1 LQPETAELRDA
12 ASAANVT
19 QKNSDR
25 LRGTGPGIA
34 RPPAFSRANP
44 RLLKLAVFRPAAACF
59 ELHNENVVPEDSK
72 AKAPQP
78 FGPFVLERRIA
89 VGGSAEVFL
98 ARPKIGTQPAAH
110 LVVKRLLRSVREGG
124 EFDAL
129 EREAE
134 LHRAV
139 KHQNVVDVYGAGMV
153 GEEPYLALEYVDG
166 VDLYRLL
173 RRAESEQRRFPPALA
188 AHIAREVA
196 EALTAVHGARDNEGN
211 VLHIVHR
218 DVTPSNILLSTDGSV
233 KLGDFGIAR
242 FEHRMKP
249 TQASGGGLKGKFG
262 YLSPEQVAGE
272 PSDHRAD
279 LFALTA
285 VFGEMLIGERVFPG
299 SGQLAVL
306 LAIRD
311 VNIEPLRRAG
321 AMLPPGMLAVCERG
335 LARDPDDRY
344 ADAGE
349 LARALSAFEK
359 PSPTALKQTL
369 SEWVLWAKD
378 SSELAKR
385 IEGQIRDSVQ
395 RMQAVRT
402 RSSGAMPAVRGHS
415 QTSVVAPRPDNVTG
429 SAGSR
434 VRRPDGSV
442 QDEVPFAKLI
452 EMIATGDLG
461 GDDEVALLGED
472 FKPIREIN
480 ELARHLLPS
489 TTATTSRIFEPGVP
503 DYQVLLRDTSML
515 EALAHMRQKGET
527 GALFVERAKGM
538 GAGVRKELYL
548 SGGRLL
554 HVASSDREE
563 LLGEYLVRRGRLT
576 REQLDAALGSLQ
588 KFGGR
593 LGDTLIGLGLV
604 DAVDVFRA
612 IRDQGRDRVAAL
624 STWEEGLVTFY
635 RGTAPTRVEFPLD
648 LDLSSPMMAGTIL
661 RSKGEPRTL
670 LPEGARLVQ
679 PGPRYEAAKLPRER
693 GAAPASLQFV
703 VTFLP
708 ERPSVDTALARI
720 GEYRPGRDARAVSP
734 KEAAAALLVAELLGW
749 ASWA

>member
-1 LQPETAELRDA
+1 M
-12 ASAANVT
+12 
-19 QKNSDR
+19 
-25 LRGTGPGIA
+25 
-34 RPPAFSRANP
+34 
-44 RLLKLAVFRPAAACF
+44 
-59 ELHNENVVPEDSK
+59 PEDIK
-72 AKAPQP
+72 GKAPQP

-139 KHQNVVDVYGAGMV
+139 RHPNVVDVYGAGMV

-173 RRAESEQRRFPPALA
+173 RRAEAEQRRFPPSLA

-196 EALTAVHGARDNEGN
+196 QALTAVHGARDSEGN
-211 VLHIVHR
+211 GLHIVHR
-218 DVTPSNILLSTDGSV
+218 DVTPSNILLSSDGAV

-249 TQASGGGLKGKFG
+249 AQSNAGGLKGKFG

-285 VFGEMLIGERVFPG
+285 VLGEMLIGERVFPG

-311 VNIEPLRRAG
+311 VNIEPLRRVAG
-321 AMLPPGMLAVCERG
+321 VLPPGMLAACERG
-335 LARDPDDRY
+335 LARDPDDRFPS
-344 ADAGE
+344 AA
-349 LARALSAFEK
+349 AFAQALEPFER
-359 PSPTALKQTL
+359 PSREALKKML
-369 SEWVLWAKD
+369 AEWVIWAKD
-378 SSELAKR
+378 SSELVKR
-385 IEGQIRDSVQ
+385 IEGQVRDSVQ

-402 RSSGAMPAVRGHS
+402 RSSGAMPAVRGAAHGS
-415 QTSVVAPRPDNVTG
+415 FVGPRPDSVAAP
-429 SAGSR
+429 AGSR
-434 VRRPDGSV
+434 VRRTDGQSL
-442 QDEVPFAKLI
+442 DDVPFSKLI

-461 GDDEVALLGED
+461 ADDEVALLGQN
-472 FKPIREIN
+472 FRAIRDIV
-480 ELARHLLPS
+480 ELSRHLLPS

-503 DYQVLLRDTSML
+503 DYQALLRETSML
-515 EALAHMRQKGET
+515 EVLSHMRQKGET
-527 GALFVERAKGM
+527 GALFVERARSM
-538 GAGVRKELYL
+538 GAAIRKELYL
-548 SGGRLL
+548 NHGRLL

-576 REQLDAALGSLQ
+576 REQLETALGSLQ
-588 KFGGR
+588 RFGGR
-593 LGDTLIGLGLV
+593 LGDTLIGLQLV

-624 STWEEGLVTFY
+624 STWDEGLVTFY

-648 LDLSSPMMAGTIL
+648 LDLASPLMAGAIL

-670 LPEGARLVQ
+670 LPAGDTPIV
-679 PGPRYEAAKLPRER
+679 PGPRYEAGRLPRER
-693 GAAPASLQFV
+693 GSAPASLQFV
-703 VTFLP
+703 MTFLA
-708 ERPSVDTALARI
+708 ERPSVDAALARLA
-720 GEYRPGRDARAVSP
+720 EYRPGREARAVTA
-734 KEAAAALLVAELLGW
+734 KEAAAALFVADLLGW
-749 ASWA
+749 AAWG

>member
-1 LQPETAELRDA
+1 M
-12 ASAANVT
+12 
-19 QKNSDR
+19 
-25 LRGTGPGIA
+25 
-34 RPPAFSRANP
+34 
-44 RLLKLAVFRPAAACF
+44 
-59 ELHNENVVPEDSK
+59 PEDSK

-98 ARPKIGTQPAAH
+98 ARPKIGTNPAPH

-139 KHQNVVDVYGAGMV
+139 QHPNVVDVFGAGMV
-153 GEEPYLALEYVDG
+153 GDEPYLALEYVDG

-173 RRAESEQRRFPPALA
+173 RRAESEQRRFPPGLA

-218 DVTPSNILLSTDGSV
+218 DVTPSNILLSSDGSV

-242 FEHRMKP
+242 FEHRLKP
-249 TQASGGGLKGKFG
+249 TQHSGGGLKGKFG

-321 AMLPPGMLAVCERG
+321 GMLSPGMLAVCEKG

-344 ADAGE
+344 ANAGE
-349 LARALSAFEK
+349 LAQAFATFEK
-359 PSPTALKQTL
+359 PSRPELKKTL
-369 SEWVLWAKD
+369 AEWVMWAKD
-378 SSELAKR
+378 SSELVKR

-402 RSSGAMPAVRGHS
+402 RSSGSMQAVKGPS
-415 QTSVVAPRPDNVTG
+415 QTSVVAARPVAPAVDD
-429 SAGSR
+429 GSR
-434 VRRPDGSV
+434 IRRTDGQV
-442 QDEVPFAKLI
+442 LEQVPFSKLI
-452 EMIATGDLG
+452 EMIATGELG
-461 GDDEVALLGED
+461 GEDEVALMGED
-472 FKPIREIN
+472 FKLIRDIT

-503 DYQVLLRDTSML
+503 DYQALLRDTSML
-515 EALAHMRQKGET
+515 EVLAHMRQKGET
-527 GALFVERAKGM
+527 GALFVERAKSM
-538 GAGVRKELYL
+538 GASVRKELYL
-548 SGGRLL
+548 NGGRLL
-554 HVASSDREE
+554 HVASSEREE
-563 LLGEYLVRRGRLT
+563 LLGEYLVRRGRLQ

-588 KFGGR
+588 RFGGR

-648 LDLSSPMMAGTIL
+648 LDLASPMMAGTIL

-670 LPEGARLVQ
+670 LPAANKTVV
-679 PGPRYEAAKLPRER
+679 PGPRYDAGKLPRER
-693 GAAPASLQFV
+693 GAAPASLQYV
-703 VTFLP
+703 MTFLP
-708 ERPSVDTALARI
+708 EKLAIDAALSRI
-720 GEYRPGRDARAVSP
+720 CDYRPGREARAVSV

-749 ASWA
+749 AAWG

>member
-1 LQPETAELRDA
+1 M
-12 ASAANVT
+12 
-19 QKNSDR
+19 
-25 LRGTGPGIA
+25 
-34 RPPAFSRANP
+34 
-44 RLLKLAVFRPAAACF
+44 
-59 ELHNENVVPEDSK
+59 PEDTK
-72 AKAPQP
+72 GKAPQP

-139 KHQNVVDVYGAGMV
+139 KHANVVDVYGAGMV

-173 RRAESEQRRFPPALA
+173 RRCESEQRRFPPALA

-196 EALTAVHGARDNEGN
+196 EALAAVHGARDNEGN

-242 FEHRMKP
+242 FEHRLKP

-279 LFALTA
+279 LFAMTA
-285 VFGEMLIGERVFPG
+285 VLGEMLIGERVFPG

-311 VNIEPLRRAG
+311 VNIEPLRRAA

-344 ADAGE
+344 ADASE
-349 LARALSAFEK
+349 LASALRPFEVPSSAD
-359 PSPTALKQTL
+359 LKKML
-369 SEWVLWAKD
+369 AEWVVWAKD

-385 IEGQIRDSVQ
+385 IEGQVRDSVQ

-402 RSSGAMPAVRGHS
+402 RSSGAMPAVRGPS
-415 QTSVVAPRPDNVTG
+415 QSSVAAQRPDLQDTG
-429 SAGSR
+429 SSVKR
-434 VRRPDGSV
+434 TDGQRLDQV
-442 QDEVPFAKLI
+442 GFAKLI
-452 EMIATGDLG
+452 EMIATGELG
-461 GDDEVALLGED
+461 GDDEVALWGAPYR
-472 FKPIREIN
+472 PIRDT

-503 DYQVLLRDTSML
+503 DYQALLRETSML
-515 EALAHMRQKGET
+515 EVLAHMRQKGET
-527 GALFVERAKGM
+527 GALFVERARSM
-538 GAGVRKELYL
+538 GTSVRKELYL
-548 SGGRLL
+548 NGGRLL
-554 HVASSDREE
+554 HVHSSEREE

-593 LGDTLIGLGLV
+593 LGDTLIGLSLV

-624 STWEEGLVTFY
+624 STWDEGLVTFY
-635 RGTAPTRVEFPLD
+635 RGTAPMRVEFPLD
-648 LDLSSPMMAGTIL
+648 LDLASPMMAGTIL
-661 RSKGEPRTL
+661 KTKGEPATL
-670 LPEGARLVQ
+670 LPAGGSVG
-679 PGPRYEAAKLPRER
+679 PGPRFEAGKLPRER
-693 GAAPASLQFV
+693 GAAPASLQYV
-703 VTFLP
+703 MTFLS
-708 ERPSVDTALARI
+708 ERLTIDAALQRLTD
-720 GEYRPGRDARAVSP
+720 YRPGREARAVSL

-749 ASWA
+749 AAWG

>member
-1 LQPETAELRDA
+1 
-12 ASAANVT
+12 
-19 QKNSDR
+19 
-25 LRGTGPGIA
+25 
-34 RPPAFSRANP
+34 
-44 RLLKLAVFRPAAACF
+44 
-59 ELHNENVVPEDSK
+59 VPEDTK
-72 AKAPQP
+72 GKAPQP

-98 ARPKIGTQPAAH
+98 ARPKLGTQPAAH

-139 KHQNVVDVYGAGMV
+139 THPNVVDVYGAGMV

-218 DVTPSNILLSTDGSV
+218 DVTPSNILLSTDGVV

-249 TQASGGGLKGKFG
+249 TQHSGGGLKGKFG

-311 VNIEPLRRAG
+311 VNIEPLRRAT
-321 AMLPPGMLAVCERG
+321 ALLPPGILAACERG
-335 LARDPDDRY
+335 LARDPDERF
-344 ADAGE
+344 ADAAE
-349 LARALSAFEK
+349 LSQALAVFEK
-359 PSPTALKQTL
+359 PSRGELKKL
-369 SEWVLWAKD
+369 LAEWVRWAKD

-402 RSSGAMPAVRGHS
+402 RSSGSMQAVRPSS
-415 QTSVVAPRPDNVTG
+415 QASVVVQRPELPVEEG
-429 SAGSR
+429 GSR
-434 VRRPDGSV
+434 VKRTDGQV
-442 QDEVPFAKLI
+442 MEHVPFAKLI

-461 GDDEVALLGED
+461 GEDEAALLGQD
-472 FKPIREIN
+472 FRPIRDIH

-503 DYQVLLRDTSML
+503 DYQALLRDTSML
-515 EALAHMRQKGET
+515 EVLAHMRQKGET
-527 GALFVERAKGM
+527 GALFVERAKTM
-538 GAGVRKELYL
+538 GASVRKELYL
-548 SGGRLL
+548 NGGRLL

-588 KFGGR
+588 RFGGR
-593 LGDTLIGLGLV
+593 LGDTLIGLSLV

-624 STWEEGLVTFY
+624 ITWEEGLVTFY

-648 LDLSSPMMAGTIL
+648 LDLASPMMAGTIL
-661 RSKGEPRTL
+661 RTKGDPRSA
-670 LPEGARLVQ
+670 LPTDGRLVV
-679 PGPRYEAAKLPRER
+679 PGPRYDAGKLPRER
-693 GAAPASLQFV
+693 GAAPASLQYV
-703 VTFLP
+703 MTFLG
-708 ERPSVDTALARI
+708 ERLGVDAALQRI
-720 GEYRPGRDARAVSP
+720 MDYRPGREARAVTP
-734 KEAAAALLVAELLGW
+734 KEAAAALAVAELLGW
-749 ASWA
+749 AAFA

>member
-1 LQPETAELRDA
+1 M
-12 ASAANVT
+12 S
-19 QKNSDR
+19 
-25 LRGTGPGIA
+25 
-34 RPPAFSRANP
+34 
-44 RLLKLAVFRPAAACF
+44 
-59 ELHNENVVPEDSK
+59 EDSRS
-72 AKAPQP
+72 KAPQP

-98 ARPKIGTQPAAH
+98 ARPKIGTLPAPH

-139 KHQNVVDVYGAGMV
+139 KHPNVVDVYGAGMV

-173 RRAESEQRRFPPALA
+173 RRAESEQRRVPSGLA

-196 EALTAVHGARDNEGN
+196 EALTAVHGARDGEGN
-211 VLHIVHR
+211 ARHIVHR
-218 DVTPSNILLSTDGSV
+218 DVTPSNILLSGDGSV

-242 FEHRMKP
+242 FEQRMKP
-249 TQASGGGLKGKFG
+249 TQHSGGGLKGKFG

-285 VFGEMLIGERVFPG
+285 VLGEMLIGERVFPG
-299 SGQLAVL
+299 GGQLAVL

-311 VNIEPLRRAG
+311 VNIEPLRRAAG
-321 AMLPPGMLAVCERG
+321 SLPPGMLALCERG
-335 LARDPDDRY
+335 LARDPDDRFR
-344 ADAGE
+344 DAAEFSQALAPFETPSRAE
-349 LARALSAFEK
+349 LK
-359 PSPTALKQTL
+359 KTL
-369 SEWVLWAKD
+369 AEWVLWAKD

-402 RSSGAMPAVRGHS
+402 RSSGALPAVRPLGA
-415 QTSVVAPRPDNVTG
+415 TLPAPAR
-429 SAGSR
+429 SAQPAPVGSR
-434 VRRPDGSV
+434 VKRSSGQVVEDVS
-442 QDEVPFAKLI
+442 FAKLI

-461 GDDEVALLGED
+461 GDDAVALMGED
-472 FKPIREIN
+472 FKPIREID
-480 ELARHLLPS
+480 ELSRHLLPS

-503 DYQVLLRDTSML
+503 DYQALLRDTSML
-515 EALAHMRQKGET
+515 EVLAHMRQKGET
-527 GALFVERAKGM
+527 GALFVERSKGL
-538 GAGVRKELYL
+538 GGSVRKELYL

-563 LLGEYLVRRGRLT
+563 LLGEYLVRRGRLS
-576 REQLDAALGSLQ
+576 REQLDTALGSLQ

-593 LGDTLIGLGLV
+593 LGDTLIGLSLV

-624 STWEEGLVTFY
+624 SSWDEGLVTFY

-648 LDLSSPMMAGTIL
+648 LDLASPMMAGAIL
-661 RSKGEPRTL
+661 KSRGEPQNL
-670 LPEGARLVQ
+670 LPAPSRLVV
-679 PGPRYEAAKLPRER
+679 PGPRYEAGKLPRER

-703 VTFLP
+703 MTFLS
-708 ERPSVDTALARI
+708 ERLTVEAALARI
-720 GEYRPGRDARAVSP
+720 GEYRPGREARAVTA

-749 ASWA
+749 AAWL

>member
-1 LQPETAELRDA
+1 
-12 ASAANVT
+12 
-19 QKNSDR
+19 
-25 LRGTGPGIA
+25 
-34 RPPAFSRANP
+34 
-44 RLLKLAVFRPAAACF
+44 
-59 ELHNENVVPEDSK
+59 VPEDSK
-72 AKAPQP
+72 GKAPQP

-139 KHQNVVDVYGAGMV
+139 RHANVVDVYGAGMV

-173 RRAESEQRRFPPALA
+173 RRAESEQRRFPPGLA
-188 AHIAREVA
+188 AHIARQVA
-196 EALTAVHGARDNEGN
+196 EALTAVHGARDSEGN
-211 VLHIVHR
+211 GLHIVHR

-249 TQASGGGLKGKFG
+249 AQSSSGGLKGKFG

-311 VNIEPLRRAG
+311 VNIDPLRRVANL
-321 AMLPPGMLAVCERG
+321 LPPGMLAVCERG

-344 ADAGE
+344 PDAHAFAQA
-349 LARALSAFEK
+349 LAAFEK
-359 PSPTALKQTL
+359 PSQAELRKTL
-369 SEWVLWAKD
+369 AEWVLWAKD

-402 RSSGAMPAVRGHS
+402 RSSGAMQAVRPTH
-415 QTSVVAPRPDNVTG
+415 TSVVAQRPDSV
-429 SAGSR
+429 SVESGSR
-434 VRRPDGSV
+434 IKRSDGQV
-442 QDEVPFAKLI
+442 LEQVPFSKLI

-461 GDDEVALLGED
+461 ADDEVALLGQELR
-472 FKPIREIN
+472 PIREVN

-503 DYQVLLRDTSML
+503 DYQALLRETSML
-515 EALAHMRQKGET
+515 EVLSHMRQKGET
-527 GALFVERAKGM
+527 GALFVERARSM
-538 GAGVRKELYL
+538 GASVRKELYL

-593 LGDTLIGLGLV
+593 LGDTLIGLQLV

-624 STWEEGLVTFY
+624 STWDEGLVTFY

-648 LDLSSPMMAGTIL
+648 LDLASPLMAGAIL

-670 LPEGARLVQ
+670 LPENDKTIV

-703 VTFLP
+703 MTFLS
-708 ERPSVDTALARI
+708 ERLRIDTALSRVCD
-720 GEYRPGRDARAVSP
+720 YRAGRDARAVSP

-749 ASWA
+749 AAWS

>member
-1 LQPETAELRDA
+1 M
-12 ASAANVT
+12 
-19 QKNSDR
+19 
-25 LRGTGPGIA
+25 
-34 RPPAFSRANP
+34 
-44 RLLKLAVFRPAAACF
+44 
-59 ELHNENVVPEDSK
+59 PEDSK

-98 ARPKIGTQPAAH
+98 ARPKIGVNPAPH

-139 KHQNVVDVYGAGMV
+139 KHANVVDVYGAGMV

-173 RRAESEQRRFPPALA
+173 RRAESEQRRFPPGLA

-196 EALTAVHGARDNEGN
+196 EALTAVHGARDPEGH

-218 DVTPSNILLSTDGSV
+218 DVTPSNILLSSDGSV

-242 FEHRMKP
+242 FEQRMKP
-249 TQASGGGLKGKFG
+249 TQHSGGGLKGKFG

-311 VNIEPLRRAG
+311 VNIEPLRRASG
-321 AMLPPGMLAVCERG
+321 MMPPGMLALCERG
-335 LARDPDDRY
+335 LSRDPADRY
-344 ADAGE
+344 ADAAE
-349 LARALSAFEK
+349 LAQAFAAFAK
-359 PSPTALKQTL
+359 PSREELKKTL
-369 SEWVLWAKD
+369 AEWVTWAKD

-395 RMQAVRT
+395 RMHAVRT
-402 RSSGAMPAVRGHS
+402 RSSGSMKAVRAPS
-415 QTSVVAPRPDNVTG
+415 QGSVVAQRPDAT
-429 SAGSR
+429 AAALAAEGSR
-434 VRRPDGSV
+434 VRRTDGQV
-442 QDEVPFAKLI
+442 VERVPFAKLI

-461 GDDEVALLGED
+461 GEDEVALMGED
-472 FKPIREIN
+472 FKLIRDIN

-503 DYQVLLRDTSML
+503 DYQALLRETSML
-515 EALAHMRQKGET
+515 EVLSHMRQKGET
-527 GALFVERAKGM
+527 GALFVERAKSM
-538 GAGVRKELYL
+538 GASVRKELYL

-554 HVASSDREE
+554 HVASSEREE
-563 LLGEYLVRRGRLT
+563 LLGEYLVRRGRLS

-588 KFGGR
+588 RFGGR

-624 STWEEGLVTFY
+624 STWEDGLVTFY

-661 RSKGEPRTL
+661 RSKGEPRSL
-670 LPEGARLVQ
+670 LPAGDKVVG
-679 PGPRYEAAKLPRER
+679 PGPRYDAGKLPRER
-693 GAAPASLQFV
+693 GAAPASLQYV
-703 VTFLP
+703 MTFLP
-708 ERPSVDTALARI
+708 ERLGIDAALLRI
-720 GEYRPGRDARAVSP
+720 TDYRPGREARAVSA

-749 ASWA
+749 AAWS

>member
-1 LQPETAELRDA
+1 
-12 ASAANVT
+12 
-19 QKNSDR
+19 
-25 LRGTGPGIA
+25 
-34 RPPAFSRANP
+34 
-44 RLLKLAVFRPAAACF
+44 
-59 ELHNENVVPEDSK
+59 VPEDTK
-72 AKAPQP
+72 GKAPQP
-78 FGPFVLERRIA
+78 FGPFVLERRVA

-139 KHQNVVDVYGAGMV
+139 KHPNVVDVYGAGMV
-153 GEEPYLALEYVDG
+153 GDEPYLALEFVDG

-173 RRAESEQRRFPPALA
+173 RRAESEQRRFPPSLA
-188 AHIAREVA
+188 AHIAREIA
-196 EALTAVHGARDNEGN
+196 EALTAVHGARDSEGN
-211 VLHIVHR
+211 ALHIVHR
-218 DVTPSNILLSTDGSV
+218 DVTPSNILLSGDGSV

-249 TQASGGGLKGKFG
+249 TQHSVAGGLKGKFG

-311 VNIEPLRRAG
+311 VNIEPLRRA
-321 AMLPPGMLAVCERG
+321 ASMLPPGMLAVCERG

-344 ADAGE
+344 ADAAE
-349 LARALSAFEK
+349 LAQAFSAFER
-359 PSPTALKQTL
+359 PSREELKKTL

-378 SSELAKR
+378 SSELVKR

-395 RMQAVRT
+395 RMQAVRKH
-402 RSSGAMPAVRGHS
+402 SSGTMDAVRGPAPG
-415 QTSVVAPRPDNVTG
+415 SVATRRPD
-429 SAGSR
+429 AIEHGSR
-434 VRRPDGSV
+434 VKRTDGTIV
-442 QDEVPFAKLI
+442 DDVAFAKLI
-452 EMIATGDLG
+452 EMIATGELG
-461 GDDEVALLGED
+461 GDDAVALLGED
-472 FKPIREIN
+472 FKPIRDIN

-515 EALAHMRQKGET
+515 EALSHMRQKGET
-527 GALFVERAKGM
+527 GALFVERARSM
-538 GAGVRKELYL
+538 GASVRKELYL

-554 HVASSDREE
+554 HVASSEREE

-588 KFGGR
+588 KYGGR

-648 LDLSSPMMAGTIL
+648 LDLASPMMAGTIL
-661 RSKGEPRTL
+661 RSKGEPRSL
-670 LPEGARLVQ
+670 LPGPGALVV
-679 PGPRYEAAKLPRER
+679 PGPRYEAAKLARER

-703 VTFLP
+703 ITFLA
-708 ERPSVDTALARI
+708 ERVPIETALNRVS
-720 GEYRPGRDARAVSP
+720 EYRPGREARAVSP

-749 ASWA
+749 AAWA

>member
-1 LQPETAELRDA
+1 M
-12 ASAANVT
+12 
-19 QKNSDR
+19 
-25 LRGTGPGIA
+25 
-34 RPPAFSRANP
+34 
-44 RLLKLAVFRPAAACF
+44 
-59 ELHNENVVPEDSK
+59 PEDSK

-98 ARPKIGTQPAAH
+98 ARPKIGVNPAPR

-139 KHQNVVDVYGAGMV
+139 THPNVVDVYGAGMV
-153 GEEPYLALEYVDG
+153 GDEPYLALEYVDG

-173 RRAESEQRRFPPALA
+173 RRAESEQRRFPPGLA

-196 EALTAVHGARDNEGN
+196 EALTAVHGARDSEGN
-211 VLHIVHR
+211 WLHIVHR
-218 DVTPSNILLSTDGSV
+218 DVTPSNILLSSDGSV

-242 FEHRMKP
+242 FEHRLKP
-249 TQASGGGLKGKFG
+249 TQHSGGGLKGKFG

-311 VNIEPLRRAG
+311 VNIEPLRRAAG
-321 AMLPPGMLAVCERG
+321 TLPPGMLAVCERG
-335 LARDPDDRY
+335 LSRDPDDRY
-344 ADAGE
+344 AGAAE
-349 LARALSAFEK
+349 LAQAFATFER
-359 PSPTALKQTL
+359 PSRQELKKTL
-369 SEWVLWAKD
+369 SEWVMWAKD

-402 RSSGAMPAVRGHS
+402 RSSGSLEAVKGSS
-415 QTSVVAPRPDNVTG
+415 QTSVVAQRPDAVAAAVAVD
-429 SAGSR
+429 AGSR
-434 VRRPDGSV
+434 VRRSDGTV
-442 QDEVPFAKLI
+442 YEQVPFAKLI

-461 GDDEVALLGED
+461 GEDEVALMGQD
-472 FKPIREIN
+472 FNPIRDIT

-515 EALAHMRQKGET
+515 EALAHMRQKAET
-527 GALFVERAKGM
+527 GALFVERAKNM
-538 GAGVRKELYL
+538 GTSVRKELYL
-548 SGGRLL
+548 NGGRLL
-554 HVASSDREE
+554 HVASSEREE
-563 LLGEYLVRRGRLT
+563 LLGEYLVRRGRLA

-588 KFGGR
+588 RFGGR

-624 STWEEGLVTFY
+624 SMWDEGLVTFY

-648 LDLSSPMMAGTIL
+648 LDLASPMMAGTIL
-661 RSKGEPRTL
+661 RSKGEPRSL
-670 LPEGARLVQ
+670 LPAPDKLVV
-679 PGPRYEAAKLPRER
+679 PGPRYDAGKLPRER
-693 GAAPASLQFV
+693 GAAPASLQYV
-703 VTFLP
+703 MTFLP
-708 ERPSVDTALARI
+708 EKLGIDAALQRI
-720 GEYRPGRDARAVSP
+720 TDYRPGREARAVSA

-749 ASWA
+749 AAWS

>member
-1 LQPETAELRDA
+1 
-12 ASAANVT
+12 
-19 QKNSDR
+19 
-25 LRGTGPGIA
+25 
-34 RPPAFSRANP
+34 
-44 RLLKLAVFRPAAACF
+44 
-59 ELHNENVVPEDSK
+59 VPEDSK

-98 ARPKIGTQPAAH
+98 ARPKLGSHPAPH

-139 KHQNVVDVYGAGMV
+139 KHANVVDVYGAGMV
-153 GEEPYLALEYVDG
+153 GDEPYLALEYVDG

-173 RRAESEQRRFPPALA
+173 RRAESEQRRFPPGLA
-188 AHIAREVA
+188 AHIARQVA

-218 DVTPSNILLSTDGSV
+218 DVTPSNILLSSDGSV

-249 TQASGGGLKGKFG
+249 KQVSGGGGGLKGKFG

-311 VNIEPLRRAG
+311 VNIEPLKRASG
-321 AMLPPGMLAVCERG
+321 MPPGMLALCERG
-335 LARDPDDRY
+335 LARDPDDRF

-349 LARALSAFEK
+349 FARALAGFEK
-359 PSPTALKQTL
+359 PTSHELKKTL
-369 SEWVLWAKD
+369 AEWVVWAKD
-378 SSELAKR
+378 SSELVKR
-385 IEGQIRDSVQ
+385 IEGQVRDSVQ
-395 RMQAVRT
+395 RMKAVRT
-402 RSSGAMPAVRGHS
+402 RSSGAMQAVQSPGQSSLAAGRS
-415 QTSVVAPRPDNVTG
+415 DAAAAD
-429 SAGSR
+429 AGSR
-434 VRRPDGSV
+434 VKRADGQLLEQV
-442 QDEVPFAKLI
+442 AFARLI
-452 EMIATGDLG
+452 EMIATGELG
-461 GDDEVALLGED
+461 GDDEVALMGQD
-472 FKPIREIN
+472 FQPIREIN

-489 TTATTSRIFEPGVP
+489 TTVTTARIFEPGVP
-503 DYQVLLRDTSML
+503 DYQALLRHTSML
-515 EALAHMRQKGET
+515 EVLAHMRQKGET
-527 GALFVERAKGM
+527 GALFVERARSM
-538 GAGVRKELYL
+538 GASVRKELYL

-563 LLGEYLVRRGRLT
+563 LLGEYLVRRGRLS

-593 LGDTLIGLGLV
+593 LGDTLIGLALV

-661 RSKGEPRTL
+661 RSNGEPRNL
-670 LPEGARLVQ
+670 LPGGKLIV
-679 PGPRYEAAKLPRER
+679 PGPRYEAGKLPRER
-693 GAAPASLQFV
+693 GAAPASLQYV
-703 VTFLP
+703 MTFLP
-708 ERPSVDTALARI
+708 DRLSVEAALARLTD
-720 GEYRPGRDARAVSP
+720 YRAGREARTVSP

-749 ASWA
+749 AAWSS

>member
-1 LQPETAELRDA
+1 
-12 ASAANVT
+12 
-19 QKNSDR
+19 
-25 LRGTGPGIA
+25 
-34 RPPAFSRANP
+34 
-44 RLLKLAVFRPAAACF
+44 
-59 ELHNENVVPEDSK
+59 VPEDSK

-98 ARPKIGTQPAAH
+98 ARPKIGVNPAPH

-139 KHQNVVDVYGAGMV
+139 THPNVVDVYGAGMV
-153 GEEPYLALEYVDG
+153 GDEPYLALEYVDG

-173 RRAESEQRRFPPALA
+173 RRAESEQRRFPPGLA
-188 AHIAREVA
+188 AHVAREVA
-196 EALTAVHGARDNEGN
+196 EALTAVHGARDTEGN

-218 DVTPSNILLSTDGSV
+218 DVTPSNILLSSDGSV

-242 FEHRMKP
+242 FEHRLKP
-249 TQASGGGLKGKFG
+249 TQHSGGGLKGKFG

-321 AMLPPGMLAVCERG
+321 GTLPPGMLAVCERG
-335 LARDPDDRY
+335 LSRDPDDRY
-344 ADAGE
+344 ANAAE
-349 LARALSAFEK
+349 LAQAFATFER
-359 PSPTALKQTL
+359 PSRDELKKTL
-369 SEWVLWAKD
+369 SEWVMWAKD

-402 RSSGAMPAVRGHS
+402 RSSGSMQAVKAPPTKGSS
-415 QTSVVAPRPDNVTG
+415 QTSVVAQRPDAVAQAMAAD
-429 SAGSR
+429 AGSR
-434 VRRPDGSV
+434 VRRTDGTV
-442 QDEVPFAKLI
+442 HEQVPFAKLI

-461 GDDEVALLGED
+461 GEDEVALLGQD
-472 FKPIREIN
+472 FTPIRDIN
-480 ELARHLLPS
+480 DLARHLLPS

-503 DYQVLLRDTSML
+503 DYQALLRDTSML
-515 EALAHMRQKGET
+515 EVLSHMRQKGET
-527 GALFVERAKGM
+527 GALFVERAKSM
-538 GAGVRKELYL
+538 GTSVRKELYL
-548 SGGRLL
+548 SNGRLL
-554 HVASSDREE
+554 HVASSEREE
-563 LLGEYLVRRGRLT
+563 LLGEYLVRRGRLQ

-588 KFGGR
+588 RFGGR

-604 DAVDVFRA
+604 NAVDVFRA

-648 LDLSSPMMAGTIL
+648 LDLASPMMAGTIL
-661 RSKGEPRTL
+661 RSKGEPRSL
-670 LPEGARLVQ
+670 LPARDKQVV
-679 PGPRYEAAKLPRER
+679 PGPRYDAGKLPRER
-693 GAAPASLQFV
+693 GAAPASLQYV
-703 VTFLP
+703 MTFLP
-708 ERPSVDTALARI
+708 EKLGVEAALQRI
-720 GEYRPGRDARAVSP
+720 TDYRPGREARAVSA

-749 ASWA
+749 AAWG

>member
-1 LQPETAELRDA
+1 M
-12 ASAANVT
+12 
-19 QKNSDR
+19 
-25 LRGTGPGIA
+25 
-34 RPPAFSRANP
+34 
-44 RLLKLAVFRPAAACF
+44 
-59 ELHNENVVPEDSK
+59 PEDSK

-78 FGPFVLERRIA
+78 FGPFVLEKRIA

-98 ARPKIGTQPAAH
+98 ARPKIGTNPAPH

-139 KHQNVVDVYGAGMV
+139 THPNVVDVYGAGMV
-153 GEEPYLALEYVDG
+153 GDEPYLALEYVDG

-196 EALTAVHGARDNEGN
+196 EALTAVHGARDSEGN
-211 VLHIVHR
+211 GLHIVHR

-242 FEHRMKP
+242 FEHRLKP
-249 TQASGGGLKGKFG
+249 TQVSGGGLKGKFG

-311 VNIEPLRRAG
+311 VNIEPLRRAS
-321 AMLPPGMLAVCERG
+321 ATLPPGVLAVCERG

-344 ADAGE
+344 ADAAE
-349 LARALSAFEK
+349 LAQAFGAFEK
-359 PSPTALKQTL
+359 PSRDELKAML
-369 SEWVLWAKD
+369 AEWVLWAKD
-378 SSELAKR
+378 SSELVKR

-402 RSSGAMPAVRGHS
+402 RSSGSMQAVTGVATTTGSVAVKRPDV
-415 QTSVVAPRPDNVTG
+415 SVVTE
-429 SAGSR
+429 SGSR
-434 VRRPDGSV
+434 VRRTDGTV
-442 QDEVPFAKLI
+442 LEQVTFAKLI

-461 GDDEVALLGED
+461 GDDEVALIGSD
-472 FKPIREIN
+472 FRPIRDIN

-503 DYQVLLRDTSML
+503 DYQALLRDTSML
-515 EALAHMRQKGET
+515 EVLAHMRQKGET
-527 GALFVERAKGM
+527 GALFVERARSM
-538 GAGVRKELYL
+538 GASVRKELYL
-548 SGGRLL
+548 SDGRLL

-563 LLGEYLVRRGRLT
+563 LLGEYLVRRGRLS

-588 KFGGR
+588 RFGGR

-604 DAVDVFRA
+604 NAVDVFRA

-624 STWEEGLVTFY
+624 ITWEEGMVTFY

-661 RSKGEPRTL
+661 RSKGEPRSL
-670 LPEGARLVQ
+670 LPAADQLVV
-679 PGPRYEAAKLPRER
+679 PGPRFDAAKLPRER
-693 GAAPASLQFV
+693 GSAPASLQFV
-703 VTFLP
+703 VTFLS
-708 ERPSVDTALARI
+708 ERLRVDAALERI
-720 GEYRPGRDARAVSP
+720 TDYRPGRDARAVSH
-734 KEAAAALLVAELLGW
+734 KEAAAALLVAALLGW
-749 ASWA
+749 AAWA

>member
-1 LQPETAELRDA
+1 M
-12 ASAANVT
+12 
-19 QKNSDR
+19 
-25 LRGTGPGIA
+25 
-34 RPPAFSRANP
+34 
-44 RLLKLAVFRPAAACF
+44 
-59 ELHNENVVPEDSK
+59 PEDSK

-98 ARPKIGTQPAAH
+98 ARPKLGMQPAAH

-139 KHQNVVDVYGAGMV
+139 THPNVVDVYGAGMV
-153 GEEPYLALEYVDG
+153 GDEPYLALEYVDG

-173 RRAESEQRRFPPALA
+173 RRAESEQRRFPPGLA
-188 AHIAREVA
+188 AYIAREVA
-196 EALTAVHGARDNEGN
+196 EALTAVHGARDSEGN
-211 VLHIVHR
+211 ALHIVHR
-218 DVTPSNILLSTDGSV
+218 DVTPSNILLSTDGSI

-242 FEHRMKP
+242 FEHRLKP
-249 TQASGGGLKGKFG
+249 TQHSGGGLKGKFG

-279 LFALTA
+279 LFALAA

-321 AMLPPGMLAVCERG
+321 GMLPPGMLAVCEKG
-335 LARDPDDRY
+335 LSRDPDDRY
-344 ADAGE
+344 ANAGE
-349 LARALSAFEK
+349 LAQAFAAFEK
-359 PSPTALKQTL
+359 PSRDELKKML
-369 SEWVLWAKD
+369 SEWVVWAKD
-378 SSELAKR
+378 SSELVKR

-402 RSSGAMPAVRGHS
+402 RSSGTLQAVKGAGQS
-415 QTSVVAPRPDNVTG
+415 SVVTQRPELAQADV
-429 SAGSR
+429 GSR
-434 VRRPDGSV
+434 VKRIDG
-442 QDEVPFAKLI
+442 QILEHVPFAKLI
-452 EMIATGDLG
+452 EMIATGELG
-461 GDDEVALLGED
+461 GEDEVALMGEQ
-472 FKPIREIN
+472 FEPIRDIT

-503 DYQVLLRDTSML
+503 DYQALLRETSML
-515 EALAHMRQKGET
+515 EVLAHMRQKGET
-527 GALFVERAKGM
+527 GALFVERARSM
-538 GAGVRKELYL
+538 GASVRKELYL

-563 LLGEYLVRRGRLT
+563 LLGEYLVRRGRLP

-588 KFGGR
+588 RFGGR

-648 LDLSSPMMAGTIL
+648 LDLASPMMAGTIL
-661 RSKGEPRTL
+661 RSKGEPRSL
-670 LPEGARLVQ
+670 LPPARAVV
-679 PGPRYEAAKLPRER
+679 PGPRYDAAKLPRER
-693 GAAPASLQFV
+693 GAAPASLQYML
-703 VTFLP
+703 TFLP
-708 ERPSVDTALARI
+708 ERLGIDAALARI
-720 GEYRPGRDARAVSP
+720 CDYRPGREARAVSA
-734 KEAAAALLVAELLGW
+734 KEAAAALLVGVLLGW
-749 ASWA
+749 AAWG